1 MLLSQQALNLLMQI
15 RFPVLSLQASHLL
28 QQVQLVCGIT
38 FTSNGLWGHNPARQ
52 GFAPLIPRLKGEM
65 NMKKRIHEIKIRFS
79 PDELATL
86 NKQVEKAGISREQF
100 CRNAIQGVAIR
111 ENPPAD
117 LHKLIWE
124 IRRVGNNIDQ
134 ILMIANTKGILN
146 IPDLRKAIDDLR
158 EVEKLIVSQ
167 YT

>member
-1 MLLSQQALNLLMQI
+1 
-15 RFPVLSLQASHLL
+15 
-28 QQVQLVCGIT
+28 
-38 FTSNGLWGHNPARQ
+38 
-52 GFAPLIPRLKGEM
+52 
-65 NMKKRIHEIKIRFS
+65 MKKRIQEIKIRFS

-86 NKQVEKAGISREQF
+86 NEQVKKVGISREQF

-134 ILMIANTKGILN
+134 ILTIANARGLLDV
-146 IPDLRKAIDDLR
+146 PQLRKAMADLR
-158 EVEKLIVSQ
+158 DVEKLIADAYSAVPVPRRKKKD
-167 YT
+167 

>member
-1 MLLSQQALNLLMQI
+1 
-15 RFPVLSLQASHLL
+15 
-28 QQVQLVCGIT
+28 
-38 FTSNGLWGHNPARQ
+38 
-52 GFAPLIPRLKGEM
+52 
-65 NMKKRIHEIKIRFS
+65 MKKRNHEIKIRIS

-86 NKQVEKAGISREQF
+86 SEQVKRAGISREQF

-111 ENPPAD
+111 ENPPTD
-117 LHKLIWE
+117 LYKLIWE

-167 YT
+167 YI

>member
-1 MLLSQQALNLLMQI
+1 
-15 RFPVLSLQASHLL
+15 
-28 QQVQLVCGIT
+28 
-38 FTSNGLWGHNPARQ
+38 
-52 GFAPLIPRLKGEM
+52 
-65 NMKKRIHEIKIRFS
+65 MKKRIQEIKIRFS

-86 NKQVEKAGISREQF
+86 NEQVKKAGISREQF

-134 ILMIANTKGILN
+134 ILTIANARGLLDV
-146 IPDLRKAIDDLR
+146 PQLRKAMADLR
-158 EVEKLIVSQ
+158 DVEKLIADAYSAVPVPRRKK
-167 YT
+167 